1 MDDLERVKIAY
12 KKFKASLYFD
22 KTQLPL
28 RDRVV
33 LFEQD
38 GIEEKLWELCGA
50 LMDGTNWENYE
61 QRILDQIGVL
71 LYPKSLKSI
80 ADDTAIFNS
89 DNIPIEMDKPQY
101 FIDLPVEGHILS
113 ALWVLSIGMVLDR
126 TQSEDDPNGMY
137 EHSYGNRLRKTLVN

>member
-1 MDDLERVKIAY
+1 MKTVDDLERVKIAY

-38 GIEEKLWELCGA
+38 GIEEKLRELCGA

-113 ALWVLSIGMVLDR
+113 TLWVLSIGMVLDK
-126 TQSEDDPNGMY
+126 TQSEDDPNGKQCGGPPAWR
-137 EHSYGNRLRKTLVN
+137 HVP